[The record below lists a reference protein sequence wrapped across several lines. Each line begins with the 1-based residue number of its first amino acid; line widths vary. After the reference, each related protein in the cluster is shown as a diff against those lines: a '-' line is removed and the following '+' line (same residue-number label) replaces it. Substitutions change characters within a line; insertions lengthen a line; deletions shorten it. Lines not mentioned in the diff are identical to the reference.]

1 MKELLNLI
9 FFRKK
14 RHVRKNPK
22 VDAIYGHSITIL
34 VPAEAETEDE
44 KAKYILDAVTLME
57 THIQIIKTKVK

>member
-1 MKELLNLI
+1 MKRLINLI
-9 FFRKK
+9 FK
-14 RHVRKNPK
+14 RQKHVKKNPK

-34 VPAEAETEDE
+34 VPAEAKTEDE